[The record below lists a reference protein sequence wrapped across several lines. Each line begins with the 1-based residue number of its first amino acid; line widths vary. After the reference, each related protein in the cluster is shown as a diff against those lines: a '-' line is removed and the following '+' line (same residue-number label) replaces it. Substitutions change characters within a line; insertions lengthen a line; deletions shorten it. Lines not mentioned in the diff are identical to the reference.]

1 MNETQTSRRGRLFY
15 GWVIV
20 LCCML
25 LSAASGILSGVL
37 STFFKPVSEALGVS
51 RSAFS
56 LTSTVLNLTIMLM
69 MPSVAGIFRRVPLQR
84 TVICS
89 AVFAATAVFCFSFA
103 RSLVVFYVLSALCGF
118 FSCFMN
124 AVPIVIL
131 TSNWFVEKRGVA
143 TSISFS
149 GMGTRLNL
157 RLMLE
162 SVLPRSR

>member
-69 MPSVAGIFRRVPLQR
+69 MPSVAGIFRRVPR
-84 TVICS
+84 GARSS
-89 AVFAATAVFCFSFA
+89 AA
-103 RSLVVFYVLSALCGF
+103 RSL
-118 FSCFMN
+118 
-124 AVPIVIL
+124 
-131 TSNWFVEKRGVA
+131 
-143 TSISFS
+143 
-149 GMGTRLNL
+149 
-157 RLMLE
+157 
-162 SVLPRSR
+162 LPRQCSAFPLRAALWYFMSFLRSAAFSRAL

>member
-69 MPSVAGIFRRVPLQR
+69 MCRCGARS
-84 TVICS
+84 S
-89 AVFAATAVFCFSFA
+89 AA
-103 RSLVVFYVLSALCGF
+103 RSL
-118 FSCFMN
+118 
-124 AVPIVIL
+124 
-131 TSNWFVEKRGVA
+131 
-143 TSISFS
+143 
-149 GMGTRLNL
+149 
-157 RLMLE
+157 
-162 SVLPRSR
+162 LPRQCSAFPLRAALWYFMSFLRSAAFSRAL

>member
-69 MPSVAGIFRRVPLQR
+69 MPSVAGIFRRVPLRR

-89 AVFAATAVFCFSFA
+89 AVFAATAVFLRSAAFS
-103 RSLVVFYVLSALCGF
+103 RAL
-118 FSCFMN
+118 
-124 AVPIVIL
+124 
-131 TSNWFVEKRGVA
+131 
-143 TSISFS
+143 
-149 GMGTRLNL
+149 
-157 RLMLE
+157 
-162 SVLPRSR
+162 